1 MNSIANKMALLVV
14 LLLASFP
21 TGMAQSRT
29 ENSNLNSVEYMAGQL
44 WTTGQGITVTVL
56 AIEDVHRVGKV
67 VLVRI
72 DKIPYQ
78 SCGDIHLTRAI
89 EHIALTEKMM
99 QKSELV
105 LSKDNIDL
113 PESSIDAYRKWEE
126 QKKHQI
132 LKVPIQK
139 AILTDGDA
147 MGPMICNYLQ
157 FCSKPDVSSHCCQK
171 MRRERRWTPVGIP
184 ARELVS
190 LHPMAIE
197 VGCFSVTKSAV
208 L

>member
-1 MNSIANKMALLVV
+1 VKSPVNNTYHHERLEMDIYSGSATARRQDYMNIIANKMAVLVV

-29 ENSNLNSVEYMAGQL
+29 ENSSLNSVEYRAGQL
-44 WTTGQGITVTVL
+44 WKTGQGITVTVL

-67 VLVRI
+67 VHVRI

-78 SCGDIHLTRAI
+78 NCGEIHLTRAI

-99 QKSELV
+99 RKSELV
-105 LSKDNIDL
+105 LSKDNINL

-139 AILTDGDA
+139 AILTEGDA
-147 MGPMICNYLQ
+147 MGPMICNFVPSQ
-157 FCSKPDVSSHCCQK
+157 
-171 MRRERRWTPVGIP
+171 T
-184 ARELVS
+184 
-190 LHPMAIE
+190 
-197 VGCFSVTKSAV
+197 
-208 L
+208 

>member
-67 VLVRI
+67 VHVRI

-113 PESSIDAYRKWEE
+113 PESSIDA
-126 QKKHQI
+126 
-132 LKVPIQK
+132 
-139 AILTDGDA
+139 
-147 MGPMICNYLQ
+147 
-157 FCSKPDVSSHCCQK
+157 
-171 MRRERRWTPVGIP
+171 
-184 ARELVS
+184 
-190 LHPMAIE
+190 
-197 VGCFSVTKSAV
+197 
-208 L
+208 

>member
-1 MNSIANKMALLVV
+1 MNMIANKMAVLGV
-14 LLLASFP
+14 LLLASVP
-21 TGMAQSRT
+21 TALAQSRT
-29 ENSNLNSVEYMAGQL
+29 DNSNLNSVEYRAGQL

-67 VLVRI
+67 VHVRI

-89 EHIALTEKMM
+89 EHIALNEKMM
-99 QKSELV
+99 RKSELV
-105 LSKDNIDL
+105 FSKENIDL

-139 AILTDGDA
+139 VILTEGDV
-147 MGPMICNYLQ
+147 MGPMICN
-157 FCSKPDVSSHCCQK
+157 F
-171 MRRERRWTPVGIP
+171 IP
-184 ARELVS
+184 S
-190 LHPMAIE
+190 
-197 VGCFSVTKSAV
+197 
-208 L
+208 